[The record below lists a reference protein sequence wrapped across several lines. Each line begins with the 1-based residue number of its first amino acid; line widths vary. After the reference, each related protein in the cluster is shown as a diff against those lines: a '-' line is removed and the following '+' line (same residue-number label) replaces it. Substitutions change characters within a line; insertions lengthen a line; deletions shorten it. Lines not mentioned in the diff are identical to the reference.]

1 MKKSV
6 ALLSIAACAGAGAV
20 SLRGEGVEE
29 VGEQIEHFPPEDY
42 DNNYTVDRRIL
53 RADDT
58 TIQMQ
63 GMGEDTDED
72 ETVAMAGHA
81 MEEYFEDENSP
92 DYLDAD
98 AVDIIGNLVEHDE
111 ELEWRYFDEGEE
123 PPIDKEYNPDPDRIT
138 LEGNGL
144 LGEIVE
150 FDQYDRREATCGGNQ
165 GEVKLIMR
173 TDKYGYET
181 SWKIVN
187 ENNGKV
193 IASGPPQG
201 TNYADKS
208 TYSGRWCL
216 PPGRYRAIVEDS
228 ARDGMCTGNPAIFG
242 CGFFKVYLDG
252 SRAGQLVNDKSRWSD
267 EAFPINIAPVASRID
282 GVANNQPQGGQ
293 WCRKVRSVMKVPQGT
308 CTLPNGQRGH
318 RVRVHMKVDKYGK
331 ETEWNIKRNGVTKM
345 KMGPVVGANQQK
357 SVQECLPPGTYV
369 FQARD
374 MDGICCRHGE
384 GFFNVYVDGKPL
396 ITGGAFTGSITHE
409 LRLGFDWISSMSE
422 RDCEWWYA
430 HDYRRRDW
438 HTRCYEG
445 KYCNK
450 TYRHLK
456 WNPQLKADAQVYANK
471 LLDTCHE
478 TGIKHDATDQGENLA
493 TNKGSGQ
500 WGQLYP
506 ADKVTK
512 RFVDNEEF
520 WGWSRNAHLTQ
531 AIWYPSR
538 YIGCAEGVKNMGGG
552 KMCRMQ
558 VCRFAKAGN
567 CMMGKYS
574 SSQGQNWMIP
584 MMKDDSPCGPMC
596 PSGGCHN

>member
-29 VGEQIEHFPPEDY
+29 VGEQVENFPPEDY
-42 DNNYTVDRRIL
+42 GLMVDRRIL
-53 RADDT
+53 HVDEVR
-58 TIQMQ
+58 
-63 GMGEDTDED
+63 GEED
-72 ETVAMAGHA
+72 ETGAMAGRL
-81 MEEYFEDENSP
+81 MEEYFEGGEGFGEEEEVVDLA
-92 DYLDAD
+92 DFDAD
-98 AVDIIGNLVEHDE
+98 AVDIMGNVVEHDE

-123 PPIDKEYNPDPDRIT
+123 PPVGKEHSPDPDTIT

-144 LGEIVE
+144 LGEVVE
-150 FDQYDRREATCGGNQ
+150 FDQYDRREASCGANQ

-173 TDKYGYET
+173 TDNYGYET
-181 SWKIVN
+181 AWKIVN
-187 ENNGKV
+187 QNNGKT
-193 IASGPPQG
+193 IARGPPRG

-216 PPGRYRAIVEDS
+216 PPGRYRAVVEDRG
-228 ARDGMCTGNPAIFG
+228 RDGMCTGNPQIFG
-242 CGFFKVYLDG
+242 CGFFKVYLNG
-252 SRAGQLVNDKSRWSD
+252 NPAGQIVNDKSRWVNKG
-267 EAFPINIAPVASRID
+267 FPINVAPVASRID
-282 GVANNQPQGGQ
+282 GVGTQPQGEQ

-308 CTLPNGQRGH
+308 CTTPDGRRGH
-318 RVRVHMKVDKYGK
+318 RVRVLTKVDKYGK
-331 ETEWNIKRNGVTKM
+331 ETQWTIKRNGVTKM
-345 KMGPVVGANQQK
+345 KMGPVIEANKQL
-357 SVQECLPPGTYV
+357 SVQECLAPGTYEV
-369 FQARD
+369 KFTD

-384 GFFNVYVDGKPL
+384 GFFKVFVDGKEL
-396 ITGGAFTGSITHE
+396 ITGGSFTSSISHD
-409 LRLGFDWISSMSE
+409 LRLGFDWISNMSE
-422 RDCEWWYA
+422 RDCEWWWA

-445 KYCNK
+445 KYCDK

-456 WNPQLKADAQVYANK
+456 WNPQLKRDAQVYANT
-471 LLDTCHE
+471 LLDSCDS
-478 TGIKHDATDQGENLA
+478 TGILHDKTDQGENLA
-493 TNKGSGQ
+493 KNKGTGP

-520 WGWSRNAHLTQ
+520 WGWNKNAHLTQ
-531 AIWYPSR
+531 SIWYPTR
-538 YIGCAEGVKNMGGG
+538 YIGCAESAKNMGGG

-558 VCRFAKAGN
+558 VCRYAKAGN

-574 SSQGQNWMIP
+574 SDNGNNWMVP

-596 PSGGCHN
+596 PPGGCHN